1 MADRVGQRLGN
12 YRLVRLLGQGGF
24 AEVYLGEH
32 IHLDTLAAI
41 KVLYTQLDS
50 EDMEQFHT
58 EARTIARLIHPH
70 IVRVFDY
77 GVTETTPFL
86 VMDYAPHGTLRKRYP
101 KGALLPISTVA
112 SYVTQLADAL
122 QYAHEQKVIH
132 RDIKP
137 ENMLL
142 GRRYEVLLSD
152 FGIALVAKSSRYFS
166 TQGLQDLAGTIAYM
180 APEQIQ
186 AQARPNSDQYSLGI
200 VVYEWL
206 SGTRPFQGTFTE
218 VAVKHTLAPPPS
230 LRKIVPALPDE
241 IEEVVMKALDKDPT
255 QRFASVQ
262 EFAIAFEQACQQGQ
276 VSPFATHGA
285 AVSPEQPPSPDA
297 ALQLDQEVFSTI
309 LFTAPDLPSTSGL
322 APYEP
327 ALPPVETSVLDQSL
341 ASTQSSQL
349 PRRGIARRRLL
360 QGLAGVGLVSAV
372 GGGIALLRY
381 TQGARNAATP
391 HGPANRVGTT
401 LFTYRGHTNW
411 VWSVAWSPDGKRI
424 ASASGDETA
433 QVWDALDGDHLNR
446 YNGHAASVYAVAWD
460 PIRGTAA
467 LPVERIAS
475 ASYDKTVQI
484 WDPMFGDHF
493 YTYTGHTDWV
503 WSVAWSPDGRRIA
516 SAGGEKRCR
525 SGMPRMVAMS
535 IRFAA
540 MQLLSTLWHGLPTAS
555 TLLRPAPMARCRSGM
570 RHTAFISILFNRIP
584 RQSGRWRGHLTA
596 GALPRRATIKRCRC
610 GMPLM
615 AITSIF
621 ITAIAILSMPWHGHP
636 MADASPRRGVTKQYR
651 SGMQRVVA
659 TSIRFTAIQLLS
671 MPWHGHPTAS
681 TLLRPAPMAR
691 YRSGMRLTA
700 FISIPFNRIQRQSG
714 RWRGHLT
721 VGALLLHATTKRCR
735 FGMPLMAITSI
746 FITAIAILS
755 MPWPGR
761 PMASILP
768 RLVMIRR
775 CRSGMP

>member
-516 SAGGEKRCR
+516 SAGGDKT
-525 SGMPRMVAMS
+525 V
-535 IRFAA
+535 
-540 MQLLSTLWHGLPTAS
+540 QVWNAS
-555 TLLRPAPMARCRSGM
+555 DGGHVYT
-570 RHTAFISILFNRIP
+570 F
-584 RQSGRWRGHLTA
+584 RGHAAPVYAVAWSPDGKHIASASADGTVQVWDAAYGIHLYTFQ
-596 GALPRRATIKRCRC
+596 PYS
-610 GMPLM
+610 
-615 AITSIF
+615 TSIWSVAWSPDGRRIASACDNKTVQVWDAANGDHLYIYYGHSDF
-621 ITAIAILSMPWHGHP
+621 VYAVAWSPDGKYIASAGDDKTVQVWDAMNGNLFYSYTGHSRSVRTAAWSPDSKRIA
-636 MADASPRRGVTKQYR
+636 
-651 SGMQRVVA
+651 SG
-659 TSIRFTAIQLLS
+659 S
-671 MPWHGHPTAS
+671 WDK
-681 TLLRPAPMAR
+681 
-691 YRSGMRLTA
+691 
-700 FISIPFNRIQRQSG
+700 
-714 RWRGHLT
+714 T
-721 VGALLLHATTKRCR
+721 VQVWQVG
-735 FGMPLMAITSI
+735 
-746 FITAIAILS
+746 
-755 MPWPGR
+755 
-761 PMASILP
+761 
-768 RLVMIRR
+768 
-775 CRSGMP
+775 

>member
-1 MADRVGQRLGN
+1 MIAKEALMADRGGREGQQLGN
-12 YRLVRLLGQGGF
+12 YRLIRLLGQGGF

-32 IHLDTLAAI
+32 IYLDTPAAI
-41 KVLYTQLDS
+41 KVLQTQLDS
-50 EDMEQFHT
+50 DEVESFRA
-58 EARTIARLIHPH
+58 EARTIARLVHPH
-70 IVRVFDY
+70 IVRVLDY
-77 GVTETTPFL
+77 GVEGKTPFL
-86 VMDYAPHGTLRKRYP
+86 VMDYAPNGTLRKRYP
-101 KGALLPISTVA
+101 KGVPLPLSTIV

-132 RDIKP
+132 RDVKP

-142 GRRYEVLLSD
+142 DRRYEVLLSD
-152 FGIALVAKSSRYFS
+152 FGIALVAKSSRYYS

-276 VSPFATHGA
+276 ASPFATHGA

-446 YNGHAASVYAVAWD
+446 YNGHAASVYAVAWN

-516 SAGGEKRCR
+516 SAGGDKTVQVWNASDGGHKIIYRGHTDHVFAVAWSPDGTRIASAGGDGTVQVWDPATGELFYKFQLYFTSMWSIAWSPDGQRIVSASNDKTVQVWDAANGGQLFIYTGHRDFVYGVAWSPDGKRIASA
-525 SGMPRMVAMS
+525 SGDKTVQVWNASDGSHVYTSMG
-535 IRFAA
+535 
-540 MQLLSTLWHGLPTAS
+540 HTAS
-555 TLLRPAPMARCRSGM
+555 VRSVSWSPDGKLLASGSWDK
-570 RHTAFISILFNRIP
+570 TAQVWKVL
-584 RQSGRWRGHLTA
+584 
-596 GALPRRATIKRCRC
+596 
-610 GMPLM
+610 
-615 AITSIF
+615 
-621 ITAIAILSMPWHGHP
+621 
-636 MADASPRRGVTKQYR
+636 
-651 SGMQRVVA
+651 
-659 TSIRFTAIQLLS
+659 
-671 MPWHGHPTAS
+671 
-681 TLLRPAPMAR
+681 
-691 YRSGMRLTA
+691 
-700 FISIPFNRIQRQSG
+700 
-714 RWRGHLT
+714 
-721 VGALLLHATTKRCR
+721 
-735 FGMPLMAITSI
+735 
-746 FITAIAILS
+746 
-755 MPWPGR
+755 
-761 PMASILP
+761 
-768 RLVMIRR
+768 
-775 CRSGMP
+775 

>member
-1 MADRVGQRLGN
+1 VADRIGQRLGN

-32 IHLDTLAAI
+32 IHLDTPAAI
-41 KVLYTQLDS
+41 KVLQTQLDS

-77 GVTETTPFL
+77 GVTGITPFL

-101 KGALLPISTVA
+101 KGTPVPLSTVA
-112 SYVTQLADAL
+112 SYITQLAEAL

-132 RDIKP
+132 RDVKP

-152 FGIALVAKSSRYFS
+152 FGIALVGKSSRYYS

-186 AQARPNSDQYSLGI
+186 AQARPHSDQYSLGI

-218 VAVKHTLAPPPS
+218 VAVKHTLAPPPA
-230 LRKIVPALPDE
+230 LREIVPALPAE

-255 QRFASVQ
+255 RRFGSVQ
-262 EFAIAFEQACQQGQ
+262 EFAFAFEQAYRQGS
-276 VSPFATHGA
+276 VSPFATYGA
-285 AVSPEQPPSPDA
+285 VVSPEQPLSPDA
-297 ALQLDQEVFSTI
+297 TLQLDQEAYATVLFS
-309 LFTAPDLPSTSGL
+309 APDLPSTSGL

-327 ALPPVETSVLDQSL
+327 SLPPVETSALDRSL
-341 ASTQSSQL
+341 ISTQSSQL

-372 GGGIALLRY
+372 GGGVALLRY
-381 TQGARNAATP
+381 AQGARNAATSQ
-391 HGPANRVGTT
+391 GPTISVGTT
-401 LFTYRGHTNW
+401 LFTYRGHTDW
-411 VWSVAWSPDGKRI
+411 IWSVAWSPDGKRI

-446 YNGHAASVYAVAWD
+446 YTGHAASVYAVAWNS
-460 PIRGTAA
+460 IRGTAA
-467 LPVERIAS
+467 PPVERIAS

-516 SAGGEKRCR
+516 SAGGDKT
-525 SGMPRMVAMS
+525 VQVWD
-535 IRFAA
+535 AA
-540 MQLLSTLWHGLPTAS
+540 DGGHVYTFRG
-555 TLLRPAPMARCRSGM
+555 
-570 RHTAFISILFNRIP
+570 HTAPVYAVAWSPDGKHIAS
-584 RQSGRWRGHLTA
+584 SGADGTVQVWDAAYGTHLYTFQ
-596 GALPRRATIKRCRC
+596 PYS
-610 GMPLM
+610 
-615 AITSIF
+615 TSIWSV
-621 ITAIAILSMPWHGHP
+621 AWSPDGRRIASACDNKTVQVWDAANGDHLYIYYGHSDFVYAVAWSP
-636 MADASPRRGVTKQYR
+636 DGKHIASAGDDKTVQVWDAMNGNLFYSYTGHSRSVRTVAWSPDSKLIA
-651 SGMQRVVA
+651 SGSWDKTVQV
-659 TSIRFTAIQLLS
+659 
-671 MPWHGHPTAS
+671 
-681 TLLRPAPMAR
+681 
-691 YRSGMRLTA
+691 
-700 FISIPFNRIQRQSG
+700 
-714 RWRGHLT
+714 WRAG
-721 VGALLLHATTKRCR
+721 
-735 FGMPLMAITSI
+735 
-746 FITAIAILS
+746 
-755 MPWPGR
+755 
-761 PMASILP
+761 
-768 RLVMIRR
+768 
-775 CRSGMP
+775 